1 MIKFG
6 PAGNCKTF
14 YDAGYKRTIEAPK
27 WISENGLTAYEYS
40 FGKGFTLPDDTA
52 IKIGEEMKKYGI
64 TISIH
69 APYYIN
75 FATPTDEM
83 ADKSYGYVLE
93 SLRKL
98 RLVGGTQL
106 VVHPASQGKMPR
118 EEAVALTKK
127 RLEILKDKIIE
138 NGYDDMYVCLE
149 TMGKSQQIGTYEEII
164 DFCTIFDKFIPTFDF
179 GHINALTHGSLKTY
193 DDYKKIFDRCIE
205 KLGFERTRIA
215 HIHFSKIEYREKGE
229 IKHLTLEDNVYGPE
243 FEPLARVLRDYNLDC
258 VVICESKE
266 YQGRDAIILK
276 NIYENVLKEN

>member
-27 WISENGLTAYEYS
+27 WLSEIGLDAYEYS

-64 TISIH
+64 TVSIH

-75 FATPTDEM
+75 FATPSDEM
-83 ADKSYGYVLE
+83 AEKSYGYVLE

-98 RLVGGTQL
+98 RLIGGNQL
-106 VVHPASQGKMPR
+106 VVHPASQVKMTR
-118 EEAVALTKK
+118 EEAVELTKK
-127 RLEILKDKIIE
+127 RLNILKDKIIE

-149 TMGKSQQIGTYEEII
+149 TMGKTAQIGTYMEIL
-164 DFCTIFDKFIPTFDF
+164 DFCTIYDKFLPTFDF
-179 GHINALTHGSLKTY
+179 GHINALTQGSRKTY
-193 DDYKKIFDRCIE
+193 DDFKKMIDLSIE
-205 KLGFERTRIA
+205 KIGLERTKIA
-215 HIHFSKIEYREKGE
+215 HIHFSKIEYGAKGE
-229 IKHLTLEDNVYGPE
+229 IKHLTYEDNVYGPD
-243 FEPLARVLRDYNLDC
+243 FTPLAKVLKDYNLDC

-266 YQGRDAIILK
+266 YTARDAKILK
-276 NIYENVLKEN
+276 DIYESV

>member
-14 YDAGYKRTIEAPK
+14 YDEGFKRTIEAPK
-27 WISENGLTAYEYS
+27 WLNAHGLDAYEYS
-40 FGKGFTLPDDTA
+40 FGKGFTLPDETA

-83 ADKSYGYVLE
+83 AEKSYGYVLE

-98 RLVGGTQL
+98 RLIGGNQL
-106 VVHPASQGKMPR
+106 VVHPASQGKMTR
-118 EEAVALTKK
+118 EEAISLTKK
-127 RLEILKDKIIE
+127 RLNILKDKIIE

-149 TMGKSQQIGTYEEII
+149 TMGKSMQIGTVDEIL

-179 GHINALTHGSLKTY
+179 GHINALTGGSLKTY
-193 DDYKKIFDRCIE
+193 DDYKKIIDKSIQVIG
-205 KLGFERTRIA
+205 LERTKIA
-215 HIHFSKIEYREKGE
+215 HIHFSKIEYGDKGE
-229 IKHLTLEDNVYGPE
+229 IKHLTLDDQVYGPE
-243 FEPLARVLRDYNLDC
+243 FEPLAKVLKDYDLNC
-258 VVICESKE
+258 VVICESRE
-266 YQGRDAIILK
+266 YMGRDAIRLK
-276 NIYENVLKEN
+276 SIYEEI

>member
-27 WISENGLTAYEYS
+27 WLKEIGLDAYEYS
-40 FGKGFTLPDDTA
+40 FGKGFTLPDETA

-64 TISIH
+64 TVSIH

-83 ADKSYGYVLE
+83 AEKSYGYVLE

-98 RLVGGTQL
+98 RLMGGNQL
-106 VVHPASQGKMPR
+106 VVHPASQGKMTR
-118 EEAVALTKK
+118 EEAVELTKK
-127 RLEILKDKIIE
+127 RLSILKDIIIE

-149 TMGKSQQIGTYEEII
+149 TMGKTAQIGTYAEIL
-164 DFCTIFDKFIPTFDF
+164 DFCTIYDKFLPTFDF
-179 GHINALTHGSLKTY
+179 GHINALTQGSLKTY
-193 DDYKKIFDRCIE
+193 EDFKKIIDLSIE
-205 KLGFERTRIA
+205 KIGLERTKMA
-215 HIHFSKIEYREKGE
+215 HIHFSKIEYGAKGE
-229 IKHLTLEDNVYGPE
+229 IKHLTYEDNVYGPD
-243 FEPLARVLRDYNLDC
+243 FAPLAKVLKDYNLDC

-266 YQGRDAIILK
+266 YMARDAKILK
-276 NIYENVLKEN
+276 DIYESV

>member
-14 YDAGYKRTIEAPK
+14 YDEGFKRTIEAPK
-27 WISENGLTAYEYS
+27 WLNTHGLDAYEYS
-40 FGKGFTLPDDTA
+40 FGKGFTLPDETA

-83 ADKSYGYVLE
+83 AEKSYGYVLE

-98 RLVGGTQL
+98 RLIGGNQL
-106 VVHPASQGKMPR
+106 VVHPASQGKMTR
-118 EEAVALTKK
+118 EEAIALTKK
-127 RLEILKDKIIE
+127 RLNILKDKIIE

-149 TMGKSQQIGTYEEII
+149 TMGKSMQIGTVDEIL

-179 GHINALTHGSLKTY
+179 GHINALTGGSLNTY
-193 DDYKKIFDRCIE
+193 DDYKKIIDKSIQVIG
-205 KLGFERTRIA
+205 LERTKIA
-215 HIHFSKIEYREKGE
+215 HIHFSKIEYGDKGE
-229 IKHLTLEDNVYGPE
+229 IKHLTLDDQVYGPE
-243 FEPLARVLRDYNLDC
+243 FEPLAKVLKDYDLNC
-258 VVICESKE
+258 VVICESRE
-266 YQGRDAIILK
+266 YMGRDAIRLK
-276 NIYENVLKEN
+276 SIYEKV